1 MITDLIIA
9 VTNVISMIAVFLLFG
24 LALDYEIKYR
34 KSGCWFIFI
43 GITAGVL
50 IWLIVN

>member
-1 MITDLIIA
+1 MTTDLIIA
-9 VTNVISMIAVFLLFG
+9 VTDIISIVAVFLIFG
-24 LALDYEIKYR
+24 AALDYEIKYR
-34 KSGCWFIFI
+34 KSACWFIFI